1 MSNLKPLSQSETNT
15 LLTTLTQRRKEVKVY
30 RYEDLGSKD
39 VQKAIGENGG
49 SAWLIVG
56 ESKKWI
62 WSISRSL
69 SVTSDETNS

>member
-30 RYEDLGSKD
+30 RYEDLGSKEI
-39 VQKAIGENGG
+39 QRAIGENGG

-56 ESKKWI
+56 ERKKWI
-62 WSISRSL
+62 
-69 SVTSDETNS
+69 

>member
-1 MSNLKPLSQSETNT
+1 MTSVKPLTPSETNT

-30 RYEDLGSKD
+30 RYEDLRSKEI
-39 VQKAIGENGG
+39 QRAIGENGG

-62 WSISRSL
+62 
-69 SVTSDETNS
+69 